1 MRERKK
7 NFYEEETPEDQW
19 TDIDPEEELYYEW
32 EEKQERLRRLK
43 EERVRVKRSI
53 GIMIGLFCVLV
64 VSMAGY
70 ICYYATVHKQ
80 EMFDNSYNGYQ
91 AQLQKENEVKN
102 LQILKEWQKPD
113 ATPSVKT
120 ENR

>member
-43 EERVRVKRSI
+43 EDSSLRKKFIS
-53 GIMIGLFCVLV
+53 
-64 VSMAGY
+64 
-70 ICYYATVHKQ
+70 
-80 EMFDNSYNGYQ
+80 
-91 AQLQKENEVKN
+91 
-102 LQILKEWQKPD
+102 
-113 ATPSVKT
+113 
-120 ENR
+120 NR

>member
-19 TDIDPEEELYYEW
+19 TDIDPEEEELYYEW

-91 AQLQKENEVKN
+91 GAFWHPTEPYLQK
-102 LQILKEWQKPD
+102 Q
-113 ATPSVKT
+113 
-120 ENR
+120 